1 MEKLLRH
8 VVPKLKPLFITNKN
22 EYSRGRFYDLMVYL
36 YDQYE
41 NEFRNQDEVKGALI
55 HGLNDESK
63 MIQDTMA
70 KFWNDKNRLDLDPL
84 TRLQQLMDN
93 MYNND
98 EEAIWLTNAAYMILK
113 VSVESSDFNR
123 KIFDEPLSECSF
135 EILHLTMN

>member
-1 MEKLLRH
+1 
-8 VVPKLKPLFITNKN
+8 
-22 EYSRGRFYDLMVYL
+22 MVYL

-41 NEFRNQDEVKGALI
+41 NEFRNLDEVKGALI

-63 MIQDTMA
+63 MIKDTMA
-70 KFWNDKNRLDLDPL
+70 KFWNDKNRLDHDPL

-113 VSVESSDFNR
+113 VSSESSDFNR
-123 KIFDEPLSECSF
+123 KIFEEPLSECSF
-135 EILHLTMN
+135 ETLHLTMN